1 MTNSGKTSLPHDVRL
16 IAAVSRLI
24 DLHQSRGETEVYVPE
39 APARAGYLLAL
50 ALLLLDTL
58 REIEMDRGPSFVP
71 IVDVAT
77 VLRRRV
83 ASVTA
88 AEVDL
93 VIESLASER
102 EIRFGV
108 EDGNGGIDFGL
119 TKDST
124 PLLEKARGF
133 GQIQLSEN
141 ARLLLRVSAMKDSW
155 LYSDIDA
162 DKLVK
167 AIERGQFGDVPRFCK
182 LMVLDIASKHKQLTS
197 AMERP
202 TLADIRDLLVE
213 NGANI
218 ADSLREAADVV
229 KRACALIFDQRTR
242 EDFDRWVTRNGISWS
257 IGNVQTEIELVMQH
271 VEALSRRFVGFLETA
286 QRARAVGG
294 VGVQF
299 LKTADSLSSASRV
312 IDVEQLSAILA
323 RFMPWAV
330 KPAYFSPTQM
340 VGSVDFDLL
349 TETTESRQTSSF
361 TLDPENQLSHGR
373 LLDFILRNRALIID
387 RLKTG
392 PATFS
397 ELMTTMG
404 FVTEAG
410 ETPIDFLGVYSAPE
424 HLDGEQF
431 SIAVGLTG
439 ERFDVHIG
447 NERYAGSDP
456 LIVLTERTV

>member
-1 MTNSGKTSLPHDVRL
+1 V
-16 IAAVSRLI
+16 
-24 DLHQSRGETEVYVPE
+24 
-39 APARAGYLLAL
+39 RAGYLLTL

-58 REIEMDRGPSFVP
+58 REIEMERGPSYVP
-71 IVDVAT
+71 IADVAAA
-77 VLRRRV
+77 LRRRV

-93 VIESLASER
+93 VIESLATER

-108 EDGNGGIDFGL
+108 EDGHGGIDFGL

-124 PLLEKARGF
+124 PLLDKARGF

-197 AMERP
+197 AIERP
-202 TLADIRDLLVE
+202 TLADIRDLLVQ
-213 NGANI
+213 NGTII

-242 EDFDRWVTRNGISWS
+242 EYFDHWVARHGIPWS
-257 IGNVQTEIELVMQH
+257 IGNVQTEIELVMQN

-286 QRARAVGG
+286 QRAKTVGG
-294 VGVQF
+294 ISVPF
-299 LKTADSLSSASRV
+299 LKIADSLASTAHV
-312 IDVEQLSAILA
+312 TDAEHLSAVLA
-323 RFMPWAV
+323 GFMPWGV
-330 KPAYFSPTQM
+330 KPGYFSPTQM
-340 VGSVDFDLL
+340 VGSVDFDSL
-349 TETTESRQTSSF
+349 TETKETRETSSF
-361 TLDPENQLSHGR
+361 TLDPGSHSSHGR
-373 LLDFILRNRALIID
+373 LLDFILRNRALVVD
-387 RLKTG
+387 RLKAG

-397 ELMTTMG
+397 ELMTSLG
-404 FVTEAG
+404 FVTEG
-410 ETPIDFLGVYSAPE
+410 DETPVDFLGVYSAPE

-439 ERFDVHIG
+439 ERFDLQIG
-447 NERYAGSDP
+447 HDRYTGSDP
-456 LIVLTERTV
+456 LIVLMERTV